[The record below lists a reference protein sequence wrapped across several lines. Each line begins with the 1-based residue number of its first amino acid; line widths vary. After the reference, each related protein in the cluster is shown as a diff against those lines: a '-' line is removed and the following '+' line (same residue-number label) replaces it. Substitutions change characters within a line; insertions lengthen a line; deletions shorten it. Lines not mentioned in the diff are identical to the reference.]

1 MSMMPAPV
9 DLTPI
14 LSVHIQSERDV
25 VAARQRAR
33 QVSALLGFGDQ
44 DQARIATAVSEIAR
58 NAHQYAGGGQLDFSI
73 SLRSSPQ
80 SIWIQVSDRGSG
92 IADLDVILSGRYVSP
107 TGMGLGVVGSSRL
120 MDQFH
125 ISSTPGRGT
134 TVLFGKRLPPQARR
148 IEMRDIGRIGGSLVQ
163 QPTAGLDQELQRQ
176 NRDLLQT
183 LDALRIREMELE
195 KRQEDFARLNVE
207 LDETNRGVVALYA
220 ELEEKA
226 VALRRA
232 DEIKSRFLSH
242 VSHEFRTPVNAVLA
256 LTRLLLDRV
265 DGDLSAEQE
274 KQVSYIRDAAQQLA
288 EIVNDL
294 LDLAKVEAGKIEVH
308 STLIDLSQFL
318 GSTRALMRPLATRET
333 VNLVFEEPEAGL
345 TVYTD
350 ESKLGQIL
358 RNLISNALKFTQQ
371 GEVRV
376 AAHLSKSGD
385 EICITVKDTGIGIA
399 PEDQERIFQ
408 EFAQINN
415 PIQRQVK
422 GTGLGLPLSRRLAEL
437 MGGSLAVESVVGS
450 GATFTLSLPLVAT
463 SPAAPDAGSHGAKRQ
478 SDTIL
483 VVDDEPTS
491 RYLVRQLLRGTRFRI
506 IEATASEAA
515 ERARFEHPA
524 LVLLDL
530 VMPDR
535 RGFDVLDDLKND
547 ERTRDIPVV
556 IHTSKTLTEADKERL
571 AGRCLSILP
580 KSEVGRLP
588 ALLAIR
594 TVLGEPALFSAEPEF
609 RDNSSYG
616 R

>member
-1 MSMMPAPV
+1 MSTQPAAV

-14 LSVHIQSERDV
+14 LSVHIHGERDV

-44 DQARIATAVSEIAR
+44 DQARVATAVSEIAR

-73 SLRSSPQ
+73 SLRSTPQ
-80 SIWIQVSDRGSG
+80 CLWIQVSDRGPG
-92 IADLDVILSGRYVSP
+92 IPGLDAILSGQYESP
-107 TGMGLGVVGSSRL
+107 TGMGLGVIGTCRL

-134 TVLFGKRLPPQARR
+134 TVLFGKCLPPHARR
-148 IEMRDIGRIGGSLVQ
+148 IEMADIGRIGGSLVQ
-163 QPTAGLDQELQRQ
+163 QPTSGLDQELQRQ

-183 LDALRIREMELE
+183 LTALRTRELELE
-195 KRQEDFARLNVE
+195 KRQEDFVRLNVE

-242 VSHEFRTPVNAVLA
+242 VSHEFRTPVNSVLA

-274 KQVSYIRDAAQQLA
+274 KQVSDIRDAAQQLA

-308 STLIDLSQFL
+308 STLIDLNQFF
-318 GSTRALMRPLATRET
+318 GSTRALMRPLATLET
-333 VNLVFEEPEAGL
+333 VNLIFEEPEAGL
-345 TVYTD
+345 TLYTD

-358 RNLISNALKFTQQ
+358 RNLISNALKFTQH

-376 AAHLSKSGD
+376 AAHLSKKGD

-408 EFAQINN
+408 EFSQINN

-437 MGGSLAVESVVGS
+437 MGGSLAVESVVGD
-450 GATFTLSLPLVAT
+450 GAVFTLTLPAGAP
-463 SPAAPDAGSHGAKRQ
+463 SQAALEPGGHGVRKH

-515 ERARFEHPA
+515 ERARFELPA
-524 LVLLDL
+524 LILLDL
-530 VMPDR
+530 IMPDR
-535 RGFDVLDDLKND
+535 RGFDVLDDLKID

-556 IHTSKTLTEADKERL
+556 IHTSKTLTEADLERL
-571 AGRCLSILP
+571 AGRHLGILP
-580 KSEVGRLP
+580 KGENGRLA

-594 TVLGEPALFSAEPEF
+594 TVLGEPVLFSAEPEF
-609 RDNSSYG
+609 RDNYG

>member
-1 MSMMPAPV
+1 MSTQPAAV

-14 LSVHIQSERDV
+14 LSVNIQGERDV
-25 VAARQRAR
+25 VAARQHAR
-33 QVSALLGFGDQ
+33 QVSELLGFGDQ

-58 NAHQYAGGGQLDFSI
+58 NAHQYAGGGQLGFSI
-73 SLRSSPQ
+73 NLRSSPQ
-80 SIWIQVSDRGSG
+80 SLWMQVSDRGPG
-92 IADLDVILSGRYVSP
+92 IADLDAILSGRYVSP
-107 TGMGLGVVGSSRL
+107 TGMGLGVIGTSRL

-134 TVLFGKRLPPQARR
+134 TVLFGKRLPPHSKP
-148 IEMRDIGRIGGSLVQ
+148 IEMADIGRIGGSLVQ
-163 QPTAGLDQELQRQ
+163 QPTFGLDQELWRQ

-183 LDALRIREMELE
+183 LDALRIRELELE
-195 KRQEDFARLNVE
+195 RRQEDFVRLNLE

-242 VSHEFRTPVNAVLA
+242 VSHEFRTPVNSVLA
-256 LTRLLLDRV
+256 LTRLLLNRI

-288 EIVNDL
+288 EIVN
-294 LDLAKVEAGKIEVH
+294 GTIEVH
-308 STLIDLSQFL
+308 STLIDLSQFF
-318 GSTRALMRPLATRET
+318 GSTRALMRPLVTGET
-333 VNLVFEEPEAGL
+333 VNLVFEEPAADL

-376 AAHLSKSGD
+376 AAHLSKRGD
-385 EICITVKDTGIGIA
+385 EISITVKDTGIGIA

-415 PIQRQVK
+415 PIQRQLK

-437 MGGSLAVESVVGS
+437 MGGSLAVESVVGE
-450 GATFTLSLPLVAT
+450 GATFTLSLPIGAT
-463 SPAAPDAGSHGAKRQ
+463 SQAAGESGSPDAKRQ

-483 VVDDEPTS
+483 VVDDEPAS

-515 ERARFEHPA
+515 ERARFELPA

-535 RGFDVLDDLKND
+535 RGFDVLDDLKID

-556 IHTSKTLTEADKERL
+556 IHTSKTLTDADIERL
-571 AGRCLSILP
+571 AGRHLSILP
-580 KSEVGRLP
+580 KGEIGRLP

-594 TVLGEPALFSAEPEF
+594 AVLHEPALFSAEPEF